1 MYIHTVA
8 ASSPACTC
16 FLLRKLARRVTHAY
30 DRAVA
35 PAGLTITQYS
45 LLVYLSREAGVSIAA
60 LAERM
65 GMERTTLLR
74 TLRPVLAAGWAR
86 YGERSPGQSAALELT
101 AKGRARL
108 RAARPLWQRAEQE
121 LGAAL
126 GAGKAGELH
135 AALSTSLAKL
145 DQRPAR

>member
-1 MYIHTVA
+1 M
-8 ASSPACTC
+8 SACTC
-16 FLLRKLARRVTHAY
+16 FLLRKLARRVTQSY

-45 LLVYLSREAGVSIAA
+45 LLAYLSGEAGGSIAA

-101 AKGRARL
+101 AKGRQRL
-108 RAARPLWQRAEQE
+108 RAARPLWQRAQQE

-126 GAGKAGELH
+126 GTSRAGELH
-135 AALSTSLAKL
+135 AALSASLVALEKKS
-145 DQRPAR
+145 A